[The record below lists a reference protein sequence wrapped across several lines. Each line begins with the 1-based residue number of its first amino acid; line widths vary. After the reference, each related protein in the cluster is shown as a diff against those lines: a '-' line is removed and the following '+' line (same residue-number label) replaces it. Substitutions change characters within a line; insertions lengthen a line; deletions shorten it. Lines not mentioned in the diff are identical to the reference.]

1 MALGRQISELIPVL
15 WMKAGAIG
23 MCPELSPE
31 HKHMAI
37 YPQNKFAVLL
47 DEKHFSEFEEQLRI
61 HPEITTLYIITDS
74 DAGYREMISGYGEKI
89 RINYTE
95 II

>member
-1 MALGRQISELIPVL
+1 
-15 WMKAGAIG
+15 
-23 MCPELSPE
+23 
-31 HKHMAI
+31 MAI

-74 DAGYREMISGYGEKI
+74 DAGYREMISGYGDKNTYQLYRDYLDNF
-89 RINYTE
+89 RINVGR
-95 II
+95 